1 MRPAPT
7 PAAGGRPPTPPTTAA
22 PRCFRTLHGSSGPN
36 SRQEAARAEHSEPQP
51 SPHKRSRPRGA
62 RGTNPRPAPQPWL
75 LDSSKRLRSDPVAVA
90 PMVRPVGPLPAGSML
105 CWGWGVPLAILS
117 LQLPF
122 VKGREGVLQGVFHSI
137 AADLGLGW
145 DWNASSRFKA
155 PASLCIGE
163 EGGARRSFL
172 FEFDQ
177 GGPKNAPSHFKPMSS
192 NGAPE
197 S

>member
-1 MRPAPT
+1 MGRGGWPRSRWRRGAEPPGRRPEAAGAKVRPAPT
-7 PAAGGRPPTPPTTAA
+7 PAAGGRPPTPPATAA

-75 LDSSKRLRSDPVAVA
+75 LDSSKRLRSDPAAARGPNGPARGPAPRRVNAV
-90 PMVRPVGPLPAGSML
+90 
-105 CWGWGVPLAILS
+105 
-117 LQLPF
+117 
-122 VKGREGVLQGVFHSI
+122 
-137 AADLGLGW
+137 LGLGC
-145 DWNASSRFKA
+145 APSHFKP

-163 EGGARRSFL
+163 EGGAPRSFL

-192 NGAPE
+192 NGASE